1 MRRTHEDQD
10 QQGLRRR
17 AAAVHGVS
25 QVRCLV
31 PLSRQ
36 SYCDL
41 APPEVASVVWHNFGR
56 RAFCKVCQRH
66 P

>member
-10 QQGLRRR
+10 KQGLRRR

-25 QVRCLV
+25 QVRRVV

-36 SYCDL
+36 SYCYL
-41 APPEVASVVWHNFGR
+41 ASPEVGSVVRHNFGPLT
-56 RAFCKVCQRH
+56 FCKVCQ
-66 P
+66 PAP

>member
-17 AAAVHGVS
+17 AAAVHGLPE
-25 QVRCLV
+25 VRRVV

-41 APPEVASVVWHNFGR
+41 APAEVASVVWHNFGQP
-56 RAFCKVCQRH
+56 AFCKVWQCH